1 MHAQMVS
8 LNKITVDLNNENYN
22 LMKRKNERDQKIH
35 EDILNV
41 EAIIGTDWLLIFL
54 TSDLFKYIR
63 AIIFEFEIDKYYQD
77 FKKSLTNNHKK
88 ILRKEKKIF
97 EKS

>member
-1 MHAQMVS
+1 MVS

-41 EAIIGTDWLLIFL
+41 EAIIGTD
-54 TSDLFKYIR
+54 
-63 AIIFEFEIDKYYQD
+63 
-77 FKKSLTNNHKK
+77 
-88 ILRKEKKIF
+88 
-97 EKS
+97 